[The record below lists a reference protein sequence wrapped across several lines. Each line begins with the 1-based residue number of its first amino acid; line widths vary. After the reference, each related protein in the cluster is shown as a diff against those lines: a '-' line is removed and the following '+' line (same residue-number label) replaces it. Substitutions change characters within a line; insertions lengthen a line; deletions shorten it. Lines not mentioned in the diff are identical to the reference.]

1 MERPWSYFLLLIA
14 AWLAGLWGL
23 WLIGE
28 AWVNWPIEGP
38 GALRDAAR
46 GRVWTGAGLLGAATA
61 LGGLA
66 SIVRLLHDGLAALAQ
81 RAAAARPDA
90 AATPAVERPPAP
102 PPPASAPVA
111 DTPRAFAPANGSQS
125 TTEPPRLVVG
135 GATEPAPAAEAA
147 RRGGPRIETPH
158 IETPRSEPARG
169 EGPRLDPSR
178 RDAPRRPADDPPGRR
193 EPKLVADP

>member
-1 MERPWSYFLLLIA
+1 MTITMERPWSYYLLLIA

-38 GALRDAAR
+38 GPLREAAR

-81 RAAAARPDA
+81 RPAAANPDV
-90 AATPAVERPPAP
+90 AATPAVERQPA

-111 DTPRAFAPANGSQS
+111 DTPRAFAPANASRS

-135 GATEPAPAAEAA
+135 GAIEPVPVPVPEAA
-147 RRGGPRIETPH
+147 RRDGPRV
-158 IETPRSEPARG
+158 ETPRSEPARG

-178 RDAPRRPADDPPGRR
+178 RDAPRRPADEPPGRR
-193 EPKLVADP
+193 EPKLVPDA